1 MATAVEAP
9 PAPLPDVSGPSS
21 STETADPAEVL
32 GDARPADVDPLLE
45 EADCGAGGAAGSRR
59 EALKTA
65 YDELTF
71 PSYPTSAAGVE
82 EPFNLPKGFIDA
94 ESPLSARKW
103 WAAPRGAARSWGG
116 SAGRAGRGA
125 VGGGGCGARRGGR
138 RGSPPVPSPAP
149 R

>member
-32 GDARPADVDPLLE
+32 GDARPADIDPLLE

-71 PSYPTSAAGVE
+71 PPYPTSAAGVE

-103 WAAPRGAARSWGG
+103 WAAPRGAARSWGCLLYT
-116 SAGRAGRGA
+116 S
-125 VGGGGCGARRGGR
+125 
-138 RGSPPVPSPAP
+138 PSP
-149 R
+149 RDS